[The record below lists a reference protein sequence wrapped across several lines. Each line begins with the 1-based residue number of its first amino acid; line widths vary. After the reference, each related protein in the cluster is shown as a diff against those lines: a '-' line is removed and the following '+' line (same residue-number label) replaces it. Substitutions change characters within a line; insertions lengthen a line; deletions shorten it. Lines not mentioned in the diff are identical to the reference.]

1 MKKLG
6 YIFLQKF
13 ETLVIIES
21 NDICLKGWGQWV
33 YIKKIAPILVI
44 YVYLYYIIICQ
55 PQVEKR

>member
-44 YVYLYYIIICQ
+44 YIL
-55 PQVEKR
+55 